1 MHYTRRMPRANNQRP
16 LYQRIAIDIAGGILV
31 IISPITGL
39 LPGPGGIPVFLAG
52 LGLLAINHEWAHRLI
67 ELAATS
73 WQQATAKI
81 FQTNPLL
88 SRAID
93 VLFGLIIVAAITLNI
108 VYDHPVIRIICFGF
122 ISFSLLVL
130 FTNQNRFTRIKRRL
144 FSRSRNR

>member
-1 MHYTRRMPRANNQRP
+1 MLYTRRMSRANNQRP
-16 LYQRIAIDIAGGILV
+16 LYQRIAIDIAGGILI

-52 LGLLAINHEWAHRLI
+52 LGLLAINHEWARRLI

-93 VLFGLIIVAAITLNI
+93 ILFSLVIVAAITLNV
-108 VYDHPVIRIICFGF
+108 VYDHPAIRIICFGF
-122 ISFSLLVL
+122 ISFSLLIL
-130 FTNQNRFTRIKRRL
+130 LTNQNRFTRLKRAI
-144 FSRSRNR
+144 FSRRHNR